1 MVLRLLPGDSNEYA
15 EMVAE
20 GARLCGT
27 PLTISHE
34 PSDDRSA
41 LALPGCKVVAE
52 TTEQFLASMPRYD
65 RVRIVVSK
73 DKAPREFYER
83 AAETD
88 KYIAAGAPL
97 KCGRV
102 ELINYIKEQSV
113 TYEYHRY
120 GSIQRVP
127 DVE

>member
-1 MVLRLLPGDSNEYA
+1 MDS
-15 EMVAE
+15 
-20 GARLCGT
+20 
-27 PLTISHE
+27 
-34 PSDDRSA
+34 
-41 LALPGCKVVAE
+41 
-52 TTEQFLASMPRYD
+52 FLASLPKYD
-65 RVRIVVSK
+65 RVRIVVDK
-73 DKAPREFYER
+73 DKAPRELCER

-88 KYIAAGAPL
+88 KYNAAGAPL

-113 TYEYHRY
+113 TFEYHRY

>member
-1 MVLRLLPGDSNEYA
+1 MSA
-15 EMVAE
+15 EWAMLVI
-20 GARLCGT
+20 
-27 PLTISHE
+27 ISRIQYDAISRRE
-34 PSDDRSA
+34 S
-41 LALPGCKVVAE
+41 GCIKCYGRKVVGKE
-52 TTEQFLASMPRYD
+52 PYPWRCESMDSFLASLPKYD
-65 RVRIVVSK
+65 RVRIVVDK
-73 DKAPREFYER
+73 DKAPRELYER

-113 TYEYHRY
+113 TFEYHRY